1 MLRLRR
7 QKSARF
13 SWNCDCHSVGLLP
26 ERVLLVLVVERP
38 VVFVVRVLVVGM
50 VNEHRE
56 PMKMVVPIQ
65 FFEPLARRVL

>member
-1 MLRLRR
+1 M
-7 QKSARF
+7 
-13 SWNCDCHSVGLLP
+13 P
-26 ERVLLVLVVERP
+26 ERVLLVLLVVVERP

-50 VNEHRE
+50 VNEHWE

>member
-1 MLRLRR
+1 MHQLQSLPSYP
-7 QKSARF
+7 KA
-13 SWNCDCHSVGLLP
+13 VAVLP
-26 ERVLLVLVVERP
+26 ERVLLVLLVVVERP

-50 VNEHRE
+50 VNEHWE